1 MLLDCKLTIFI
12 KVERKISTIFYLNL
26 CSFLILTV
34 GQKKNA
40 TVVFQYCVNG
50 TKDVI
55 KLVLE
60 FIWNDQFVVS
70 LDKESE

>member
-12 KVERKISTIFYLNL
+12 KVERKISTMLYLNL
-26 CSFLILTV
+26 CTFLMLSI

-40 TVVFQYCVNG
+40 TIVLQYCVND
-50 TKDVI
+50 TKDVV

-60 FIWNDQFVVS
+60 FIWNNQFVIS
-70 LDKESE
+70 Y